1 MSKYFSFTFSG
12 NKNDQYHD
20 GTMNVSYV
28 NVFSKADSDKY
39 IKGKKSD
46 TFKPEFTLIDDVE
59 ETSGLGE
66 LTNYSSFY
74 PSYSDIE
81 TESMKLTPI
90 TINFKSSAAFAML
103 QSQGVCA
110 LLGLGDTKYSVYR
123 REYEVY
129 EKPCNKVRG
138 YVSSNKKNF
147 YYREDSDF
155 LITPQRGRIYEDIP
169 TGAWYEYNF
178 TTKEYEYT
186 EHARLFHGDWEPV
199 IVGES
204 FQKIYDFNISAD
216 KSYQY
221 ILYPINKADTDDS
234 TIGVAAQTFANF
246 DDWVWKPSEVEG
258 QGKFEKGSLET
269 SHLRG
274 GVVPVCWD
282 YWSIS
287 ELEPLS
293 FDSDAPI
300 VKNAYSVNVDQIWF
314 FKYSLEVGSQTQNI
328 SRNEF
333 STLGQFP
340 KFGLGVSNY
349 LSGEVSALLGS
360 EIIYY
365 TGTDY
370 VERLNKARSY
380 PLSTNEKVLMLKK
393 WREMVSSKNPKLLKD
408 SKGQSWIVHIVSS
421 TNTPK
426 ITYYNQPETINFSWK
441 QVESTEGVLIYNK
454 DVDLTTYTE
463 NKGTLEWVPA
473 FKNKTYN
480 N

>member
-20 GTMNVSYV
+20 GVMNISYV
-28 NVFSKADSDKY
+28 NVFSKADSDEY
-39 IKGKKSD
+39 IKNKMPD
-46 TFKPEFTLIDDVE
+46 AAFALIASKGD
-59 ETSGLGE
+59 GLGE
-66 LTNYSSFY
+66 LTDYSTFY
-74 PSYSDIE
+74 PSYSGIE
-81 TESMKLTPI
+81 TDDMKLLPI
-90 TINFKSSAAFAML
+90 TISYKSSTSFAAK

-138 YVSSNKKNF
+138 YISSNKKDF
-147 YYREDSDF
+147 YYREDNNF
-155 LITPQRGRIYEDIP
+155 LITPQRGRVYEDIP

-178 TTKEYEYT
+178 TIGEYEYT

-234 TIGVAAQTFANF
+234 TIGVALQTFANY
-246 DDWVWKPSEVEG
+246 DAMVWKPSDVGG

-293 FDSDAPI
+293 FDSDVPVI
-300 VKNAYSVNVDQIWF
+300 KNAYSVNADQIWF
-314 FKYSLEVGSQTQNI
+314 FKYSLEVGAQTQNI

-426 ITYYNQPETINFSWK
+426 ITYHNQPETINFSWK

>member
-20 GTMNVSYV
+20 GIVKISYV
-28 NVFSKADSDKY
+28 NVFSKAEADGY
-39 IKGKKSD
+39 IKEN
-46 TFKPEFTLIDDVE
+46 KPSAKFALIGDKNV
-59 ETSGLGE
+59 SGLGK
-66 LTNYSSFY
+66 LTDYSSFY

-81 TESMKLTPI
+81 TDNMKLLPI
-90 TINFKSSAAFAML
+90 TINFNTSATFAAK

-129 EKPCNKVRG
+129 EKPCNKIKG
-138 YVSSNKKNF
+138 YISSDQKNFSYLEDFKKNI
-147 YYREDSDF
+147 
-155 LITPQRGRIYEDIP
+155 LITPQRGRVYEDIP
-169 TGAWYEYNF
+169 TGVWYEYNF
-178 TTKEYEYT
+178 ATNRYEYT

-221 ILYPINKADTDDS
+221 ILYPINKADADDS
-234 TIGVAAQTFANF
+234 SIGVASQTFANY
-246 DDWVWKPSEVEG
+246 DSIVWESSDVEG
-258 QGKFEKGSLET
+258 QGKFVKGSLET

-287 ELEPLS
+287 ELEPLN
-293 FDSDAPI
+293 FDSDVPI
-300 VKNAYSVNVDQIWF
+300 IKNAYSVNVDQIWF
-314 FKYSLEVGSQTQNI
+314 FKYSLEVGAQTQNI

-340 KFGLGVSNY
+340 KFGLGTTNY

-380 PLSTNEKVLMLKK
+380 PLSTNEKVLMLKR

-408 SKGQSWIVHIVSS
+408 SKGQSWIVHITSS

-426 ITYYNQPETINFSWK
+426 VTYYNQPETISFSWK

-463 NKGTLEWVPA
+463 NKGTIEWVPA

>member
-20 GTMNVSYV
+20 GIMNISYV
-28 NVFSKADSDKY
+28 NVFSKADSDEY
-39 IKGKKSD
+39 IKEKMPKAA
-46 TFKPEFTLIDDVE
+46 FALITNE
-59 ETSGLGE
+59 EDGLGE
-66 LTNYSSFY
+66 LTDYSTFY
-74 PSYSDIE
+74 PGYSDIE
-81 TESMKLTPI
+81 TDNMKLLPI
-90 TINFKSSAAFAML
+90 TISYKSSTAFAAE

-138 YVSSNKKNF
+138 YISLDKKNF

-155 LITPQRGRIYEDIP
+155 LITPQKGRVYEDIP

-178 TTKEYEYT
+178 TIGEYEYT

-204 FQKIYDFNISAD
+204 FQKIYDFNISTD

-234 TIGVAAQTFANF
+234 TIGVAAQTFANY
-246 DDWVWKPSEVEG
+246 DSMVWVPSDIEG
-258 QGKFEKGSLET
+258 QGKFTNGSLET

-293 FDSDAPI
+293 FDSDVPAI
-300 VKNAYSVNVDQIWF
+300 KNAYSVNVDQIWF

-340 KFGLGVSNY
+340 KFGLGASNY

-380 PLSTNEKVLMLKK
+380 PLSTNEKVLMLKR
-393 WREMVSSKNPKLLKD
+393 WRELVSSKNPKLLKD

-426 ITYYNQPETINFSWK
+426 VTYYNQPETISFSWK

>member
-12 NKNDQYHD
+12 NNNDQYHD
-20 GTMNVSYV
+20 GTMHISYV
-28 NVFSKADSDKY
+28 NAFSKSDADSY
-39 IKGKKSD
+39 IKEEM
-46 TFKPEFTLIDDVE
+46 PEAQFAITDKNK
-59 ETSGLGE
+59 SGLGE
-66 LTNYSSFY
+66 LADYTSFY
-74 PSYSDIE
+74 PNFFKIE
-81 TESMKLTPI
+81 KDNFKLLPI
-90 TINFKSSAAFAML
+90 TINYKASSAFAIK
-103 QSQGVCA
+103 QSQGLCG
-110 LLGLGDTKYSVYR
+110 LLGLGDTKYSLYR

-129 EKPCNKVRG
+129 EKPCNKIRG
-138 YVSSNKKNF
+138 YISDDKKIF
-147 YYREDSDF
+147 YYCNEKTKNREV
-155 LITPQRGRIYEDIP
+155 ITPQVNRVYENVSD
-169 TGAWYEYNF
+169 GFWYEYDF
-178 TTKEYEYT
+178 TAKIYGLT
-186 EHARLFHGDWEPV
+186 EHARVFHGDWEPV
-199 IVGES
+199 IVGED
-204 FQKIYDFNISAD
+204 FQQIYDFNISAD

-234 TIGVAAQTFANF
+234 TIGVAAQTFANY
-246 DDWVWKPSEVEG
+246 DRIVWKASNNEDG
-258 QGKFEKGSLET
+258 QGQFVKGTLSE

-274 GVVPVCWD
+274 GVIPVSWD

-287 ELEPLS
+287 ELEPLD
-293 FDSDAPI
+293 FDSDVPI
-300 VKNAYSVNVDQIWF
+300 IKNAYSVNTDQIWF

-340 KFGLGVSNY
+340 KFGLGASNY
-349 LSGEVSALLGS
+349 LSGEVTALLGS

-370 VERLNKARSY
+370 VERLAKARSN
-380 PLSTNEKVLMLKK
+380 PLSTNEKVLMLER
-393 WREMVSSKNPKLLKD
+393 WRKLVASKNPKLLKD

-421 TNTPK
+421 TNSPK
-426 ITYYNQPETINFSWK
+426 VGYYKQPETISFSWK

-473 FKNKTYN
+473 FRKKTYN